1 MKKNVGKL
9 DMLIRLAIGVVML
22 YIGLFDNPIVSSG
35 TSKII
40 FCFLSLIPLV
50 TGLFNI

>member
-9 DMLIRLAIGVVML
+9 DMWIRLLIGFVML

-35 TSKII
+35 ISKTI
-40 FCFLSLIPLV
+40 FCVLSLIPFV